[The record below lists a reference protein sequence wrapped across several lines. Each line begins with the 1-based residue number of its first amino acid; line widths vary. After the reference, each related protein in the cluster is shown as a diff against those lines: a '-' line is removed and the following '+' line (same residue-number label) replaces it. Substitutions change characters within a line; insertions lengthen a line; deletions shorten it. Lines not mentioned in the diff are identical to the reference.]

1 MHKITQNQ
9 RQLYDCLFRIMKGSL
24 LQLVLAI
31 CFTSVTVAFPQD
43 NQALLTRRVTL
54 RVEAQ
59 PLQTVLAQLGRQ
71 ADVRFS
77 YNARSIAVQSPV
89 SLSAQDEPLG
99 RVLSRLLAPLG
110 VDFSAYSKQIVLK
123 PRRTGVGVL
132 PETPEP
138 DAGVASA
145 RAEAPAVFTVSGTIS
160 AEGGEV
166 LAGASVVLKGTQ
178 TGTTTGADG
187 GYRLALPDG
196 SGTLVVSYVGYVTR
210 EVAVNNQAVV
220 NVVLTATNESL
231 SEVVVV
237 GYGTQRKAD
246 VTGATS
252 TVTSKD
258 FNVGVINN
266 PLQAV
271 QGRVAGLNITAP
283 NSDPTNN
290 RPIIRLRGIG
300 SLSANAEPLI
310 VIDGVLG
317 APLNAVAPEDI
328 EKVDV
333 LKDASA
339 AAIYGARGAN
349 GVIIITTKRGKAGR
363 TAVDYNAYVGFDS
376 PQRLPRV
383 LSPDAYFQKYNELN
397 PSAPSSST
405 VRTDWF
411 REITRTAVSM
421 NHNVGISGGSEQFN
435 YRGSVAY
442 LTQPGIAL
450 NSGQDRI
457 NARLNLG
464 QKAINNRLEI
474 QVNLSANLYNK
485 KFVDYG
491 AFNRAALYSPLEP
504 VYNPD
509 GTFNAPNIA
518 FNYQNPVAMLR
529 QITNQGREKQ
539 LLGNV
544 KVSFELVKGLTA
556 GVNTSYSLFN
566 GTYGYFQP
574 KAYFNKNGQTNTS
587 VSQGRRNTSEV
598 TDRLVEYTLAYA
610 KTSGRHHFGAVL
622 GYTYQYLSDEY
633 FGLTARDFPD
643 NFSFNNLGAADQL
656 LTKNDIYSGKS
667 ESKLDGL
674 LARVNYAYHEKYLL
688 TANFRRDG
696 SSRFGANNRYGYFPS
711 VSAGW
716 RISGEEFLR
725 NSAVVSEL
733 KLRVG
738 YGVTGNQNGIG
749 DYASRL
755 LFGPSGN
762 YASPTATAN
771 NPIQYKTAYFF
782 SQNANP
788 DLKWETS
795 AMTNVGVDFG
805 LFNNRLS
812 GSLELYDK
820 NTRNLLFTYSVTPG
834 DKYGDNLTYIT
845 NSFLANIGTMNNR
858 GVELTLDY
866 VAVNATDFQ
875 WRTALN
881 LAHNRNRV
889 VRLSGEGLT
898 FPTEG
903 VRFGVIYGG
912 TNGYG
917 PYGVLKEGL
926 PVGTFWMPKE
936 VGLNDQG
943 QPLYEVLDA
952 NGTALTPTNDPGR
965 ATRQN
970 VGNPQPKLTVG
981 WSNSLTYKN
990 FDLTIFLRGAFG
1002 QKVFNASNLVYD
1014 NPTTFRAGD
1023 PNALNVYRTAFE
1035 GSNAALR
1042 QTGAVSS
1049 RYVENGSF
1057 VRLDNLN
1064 LGYTLPLKTPWLR
1077 SLRAYVAGQNL
1088 LLITPYR
1095 GLDPEVRSGNTTNT
1109 YGGVSN
1115 VGDNLAFGL
1124 DDFNFY
1130 PRARTVSVGLTA
1142 GF

>member
-1 MHKITQNQ
+1 MKLSVYQLILTGLCAGMALARPSDAQDVLRAPVSISATNQ
-9 RQLYDCLFRIMKGSL
+9 E
-24 LQLVLAI
+24 
-31 CFTSVTVAFPQD
+31 
-43 NQALLTRRVTL
+43 L
-54 RVEAQ
+54 R
-59 PLQTVLAQLGRQ
+59 TVLGQLQKQ
-71 ADVRFS
+71 ADVRFTYS
-77 YNARSIAVQSPV
+77 PSIIQATARVNLVA
-89 SLSAQDEPLG
+89 SASPLG
-99 RVLSRLLAPLG
+99 HVLDDLFGPYRISYRVTG
-110 VDFSAYSKQIVLK
+110 KQIVLFRK
-123 PRRTGVGVL
+123 PPERSTERSTEGAETSPSAAEVPAAVTLTGRV
-132 PETPEP
+132 T
-138 DAGVASA
+138 
-145 RAEAPAVFTVSGTIS
+145 
-160 AEGGEV
+160 AEGGEPLV
-166 LAGASVVLKGTQ
+166 GASVVLKGTQ
-178 TGTTTGADG
+178 TGTSTVADG
-187 GYRLALPDG
+187 TYRLTVPEAA
-196 SGTLVVSYVGYVTR
+196 GTLVFSYVGYVTR
-210 EVAVNNQAVV
+210 EVPIGSQTTLD
-220 NVVLTATNESL
+220 VVLAPTDQSL
-231 SEVVVV
+231 SEIVVI

-252 TVTSKD
+252 TVTSRD

-266 PLQAV
+266 PLQTV
-271 QGRVAGLNITAP
+271 QGKVAGLNITAP

-349 GVIIITTKRGKAGR
+349 GVIIITTRRGREGR
-363 TAVDYNAYVGFDS
+363 TQVDYNAYVGFDS

-383 LSPDAYFQKYNELN
+383 LSPDAYFEKYNELN
-397 PSAPSSST
+397 PNAPSTST

-421 NHNVGISGGSEQFN
+421 NHNVGISGGSRNFN

-442 LTQPGIAL
+442 LRQPGLAL
-450 NSGQDRI
+450 NSGQNRL

-464 QKAINNRLEI
+464 QKAINDRLDI
-474 QVNLSANLYNK
+474 QINLSANRYDK
-485 KFVDYG
+485 DFTDYG

-509 GTFNAPNIA
+509 GSFNAPNIA

-529 QITNQGREKQ
+529 QRINEGQEKQ
-539 LLGNV
+539 ILGNV
-544 KVSFELVKGLTA
+544 RVSFEIIPGLTA
-556 GVNTSYSLFN
+556 GLNASYSLFN
-566 GTYGYFQP
+566 GTYGQFTP

-587 VSQGRRNTSEV
+587 VSSGSRSTSEV
-598 TDRLVEYTLAYA
+598 NDRLVEYTLAYA
-610 KTSGRHHFGAVL
+610 KTTGRHTFGALL
-622 GYTYQYLSDEY
+622 GYTYQYLSNEF

-643 NFSFNNLGAADQL
+643 NFTFHNLGAADQL
-656 LTKNDIYSGKS
+656 LTKSDIYSGKS

-674 LARVNYAYHEKYLL
+674 LARINYAFADRYLL

-716 RISGEEFLR
+716 RISGEEFMR
-725 NSAVVSEL
+725 NNTTFSEL

-738 YGVTGNQNGIG
+738 YGLTGNQNGIG

-788 DLKWETS
+788 NLKWETS

-805 LFNNRLS
+805 LFNNRLT
-812 GSLELYDK
+812 GALEFYTKD
-820 NTRNLLFTYSVTPG
+820 TRNLLFTYSVNPG
-834 DKYGDNLTYIT
+834 DRYGDNLTYIT

-866 VAVNATDFQ
+866 LVLDKADFQ
-875 WRTALN
+875 WRTSFN

-898 FPTEG
+898 FPAEG
-903 VRFGVIYGG
+903 VRFGLIYGG

-926 PVGTFWMPKE
+926 PVGTFWMPRE
-936 VGLNDQG
+936 VGVDDQG
-943 QPLYEVLDA
+943 RPLYEVLDA
-952 NGTALTPTNDPGR
+952 NGVPTTPTIDPGR

-970 VGNPQPKLTVG
+970 MGNPQP
-981 WSNSLTYKN
+981 SLTTGWTNAFTFRN
-990 FDLTIFLRGAFG
+990 FDLSIFLRGSFG

-1014 NPTTFRAGD
+1014 NPTTFRPGD

-1035 GSNAALR
+1035 GDNAALR
-1042 QTGAVSS
+1042 LPGAVSS
-1049 RYVENGSF
+1049 RYVEDGSF

-1064 LGYTLPLKTPWLR
+1064 LGYTLPVRPSWLR
-1077 SLRAYVAGQNL
+1077 SLRVYVTGQNL
-1088 LLITPYR
+1088 LLITGYQ
-1095 GLDPEVRSGNTTNT
+1095 GLDPEVRNGNTTNT

-1124 DDFNFY
+1124 DDFSFY

>member
-1 MHKITQNQ
+1 MKKHQ
-9 RQLYDCLFRIMKGSL
+9 RIRDIMKLSFY
-24 LQLVLAI
+24 QLVLAGLLAGMALARP
-31 CFTSVTVAFPQD
+31 TDAQD
-43 NQALLTRRVTL
+43 VLRAPVSIQATNEEL
-54 RVEAQ
+54 R
-59 PLQTVLAQLGRQ
+59 TVLSQLQRQ
-71 ADVRFS
+71 ADVRFTYS
-77 YNARSIAVQSPV
+77 PSIIQASARVNLIASD
-89 SLSAQDEPLG
+89 SPLG
-99 RVLSRLLAPLG
+99 SVLNHLFGPYRIGYRVTGR
-110 VDFSAYSKQIVLK
+110 QIVLF
-123 PRRTGVGVL
+123 PQPTR
-132 PETPEP
+132 PEAAAPEVP
-138 DAGVASA
+138 
-145 RAEAPAVFTVSGTIS
+145 EAPAAVTLTGLVT
-160 AEGGEV
+160 AEGGEPLV
-166 LAGASVVLKGTQ
+166 GASVVLKGTQ
-178 TGTTTGADG
+178 TGTQTGADG
-187 GYRLALPDG
+187 RYRLTVPDAT
-196 SGTLVVSYVGYVTR
+196 GTLVFSYVGFVTR
-210 EVAVNNQAVV
+210 EVPIGNQPVV
-220 NVVLTATNESL
+220 NVALVPTDQAL
-231 SEVVVV
+231 SEIVVI

-271 QGRVAGLNITAP
+271 QGKVAGLSITAP

-363 TAVDYNAYVGFDS
+363 TQVDYNAYVGFDS

-383 LSPDAYFQKYNELN
+383 LSPDAYFARYNELN
-397 PSAPSSST
+397 PNTPST
-405 VRTDWF
+405 TDVRTDWF

-421 NHNVGISGGSEQFN
+421 NHNLGISGGSEQFN
-435 YRGSVAY
+435 YRGSIAY
-442 LTQPGIAL
+442 LQQPGMAL
-450 NSGQDRI
+450 NSGMDRL

-464 QKAINNRLEI
+464 QKALNNRLDV
-474 QVNLSANLYNK
+474 QLNLSANLYDK
-485 KFVDYG
+485 QFADYG
-491 AFNRAALYSPLEP
+491 AFDRAALYSPLEP

-509 GTFNAPNIA
+509 GSFNAPNIA
-518 FNYQNPVAMLR
+518 FNFQNPVAMLLQR
-529 QITNQGREKQ
+529 INEGQEKQ

-544 KVSFELVKGLTA
+544 RINLEVLPGLTA
-556 GVNTSYSLFN
+556 GVHASYSLFN
-566 GTYGYFQP
+566 GTYGRFTPRSYFDKNDQP
-574 KAYFNKNGQTNTS
+574 NNS
-587 VSQGRRNTSEV
+587 VSSGSRNTNEV
-598 TDRLVEYTLAYA
+598 NDRLVEYTLNYA
-610 KTSGRHHFGAVL
+610 KTFGRHTVGALV
-622 GYTYQYLSDEY
+622 GYTYQYLSSES
-633 FGLTARDFPD
+633 FGLTGRDFPD
-643 NFSFNNLGAADQL
+643 NFTYNNLGAGDQL
-656 LTKNDIYSGKS
+656 LTRDDIFSGKT

-674 LARVNYAYHEKYLL
+674 LARLNYAYDNRYLL

-716 RISGEEFLR
+716 RISNEEFMR
-725 NSAVVSEL
+725 DNATFSEL

-755 LFGPSGN
+755 LFGPNGT
-762 YASPTATAN
+762 YASPTATVN
-771 NPIQYKTAYFF
+771 NPLQYRTAYFF

-788 DLKWETS
+788 DLQWETS
-795 AMTNVGVDFG
+795 AMTNIGLDFG
-805 LFNNRLS
+805 LLNNRLT
-812 GSLELYDK
+812 GSLELYTKD
-820 NTRNLLFTYSVTPG
+820 TRNLLFTYSVNPG

-866 VAVNATDFQ
+866 TILDKAALQ
-875 WRTALN
+875 WRTNLN

-889 VRLSGEGLT
+889 VQLSGNGLT
-898 FPTEG
+898 FPEEG
-903 VRFGVIYGG
+903 VRFGLIYGG

-926 PVGTFWMPKE
+926 PVGTFWMPIE
-936 VGLNDQG
+936 VGLDDQG
-943 QPLYEVLDA
+943 RPLYEVRNAEGVLQD
-952 NGTALTPTNDPGR
+952 PTTDPGR

-970 VGNPQPKLTVG
+970 AGNPQPTLTLG
-981 WSNSLTYKN
+981 WGNSLVYKN
-990 FDLTIFLRGAFG
+990 FDLTIFFRGAFG

-1014 NPTTFRAGD
+1014 NPTTFRAND

-1035 GSNAALR
+1035 GTNADLR
-1042 QTGAVSS
+1042 LPGAVSS
-1049 RYVENGSF
+1049 RYVEDGSF

-1064 LGYTLPLKTPWLR
+1064 FGYTLPVRPTWLR
-1077 SLRAYVAGQNL
+1077 TLRAYVAGQNL
-1088 LLITPYR
+1088 LLITKYK

-1109 YGGVSN
+1109 YGGVSS

-1124 DDFNFY
+1124 DDFTFY
-1130 PRARTVSVGLTA
+1130 PRSRTVSVGLTA
-1142 GF
+1142 SF